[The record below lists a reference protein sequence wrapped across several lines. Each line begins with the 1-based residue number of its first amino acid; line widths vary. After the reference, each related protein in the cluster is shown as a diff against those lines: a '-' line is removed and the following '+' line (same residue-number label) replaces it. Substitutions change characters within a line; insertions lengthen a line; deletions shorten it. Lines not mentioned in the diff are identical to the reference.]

1 MNASV
6 IARIVKIVP
15 LAVVAAV
22 GVAACGSPETGAL
35 AAPTAV
41 RSAASVPAPAP
52 AVSASQTPVATPSA
66 DPSTASTAAPAPTAE
81 TPAASVEVPAVAA
94 AKAKAASKTAANPAA
109 KTEPKPATNPAAT
122 TEPKPAA
129 KPAPVA
135 AGGVGITFNGLGEGQ
150 SVEVG
155 DLVSFSVT
163 WKNNDASGSRA
174 VAPVVAT
181 RQFEGAPC
189 QVVLAMAQGT
199 LERKDASGWKSLPSL
214 SQGGGMDYAG
224 TGNDAAFTLG
234 AGESRTVEYRM
245 RLDAANHPG
254 RLAIEADAPVPFVT
268 SFRDM
273 ARGVLNVA
281 VVDHHRPVVTSVSTP
296 TAMVVG
302 RTPTEFT
309 FKVSSPDGAAGLRPV
324 VVLASP
330 GSDRVNPED
339 VTIEA
344 KVGDEWKSFELD
356 QDCEGRYRVAP
367 SQLVGV
373 MTGAPVSYTFRVGMA
388 KPWQGGPLELRVGAG
403 SDGHYGD
410 TVTVRPDVR

>member
-6 IARIVKIVP
+6 IARIANIVP

-22 GVAACGSPETGAL
+22 GVAACGAPEAGSL
-35 AAPTAV
+35 AAPTGV
-41 RSAASVPAPAP
+41 HSVVGAETPAP
-52 AVSASQTPVATPSA
+52 AVSAAPAPVATPSA
-66 DPSTASTAAPAPTAE
+66 DPTAAAPVPTVPTAPTTEA
-81 TPAASVEVPAVAA
+81 PAGAVVGNPAVTVAG
-94 AKAKAASKTAANPAA
+94 AASKTGARPAA
-109 KTEPKPATNPAAT
+109 KPAAKP
-122 TEPKPAA
+122 EPEQTVKPAA

-135 AGGVGITFNGLGEGQ
+135 VGGVGITFNGLGEGQ
-150 SVEVG
+150 SIEVG

-189 QVVLAMAQGT
+189 QVALAMARGT

-214 SQGGGMDYAG
+214 SQGGGMDYAS

-245 RLDAANHPG
+245 RLDAANRPG
-254 RLAIEADAPVPFVT
+254 RLAIEADAPVPFTT
-268 SFRDM
+268 SFQDM
-273 ARGVLNVA
+273 AKGVLNVA

-330 GSDRVNPED
+330 GSDRVNPAD

-344 KVGDEWKSFELD
+344 EVGDEWKSFELD
-356 QDCEGRYRVAP
+356 QDCEGRYMVAP
-367 SQLVGV
+367 SQLTGV
-373 MTGAPVSYTFRVGMA
+373 MTGEPVSYTFRVGMA
-388 KPWQGGPLELRVGAG
+388 KPWQGGPPELRVGAG
-403 SDGHYGD
+403 SNGHYGD
-410 TVTVRPDVR
+410 TVPVRPEVR